1 MNGLPFDK
9 LRANGIRIESAISK
23 SEVTVV
29 SSSFAGK
36 VNAPEFPTDLEWVN
50 TDRPLTMQELAGK
63 IVVLDFWTYC

>member
-1 MNGLPFDK
+1 M
-9 LRANGIRIESAISK
+9 
-23 SEVTVV
+23 

>member
-1 MNGLPFDK
+1 MKVYLTNNLSP
-9 LRANGIRIESAISK
+9 AAITE
-23 SEVTVV
+23 SEVTTV

-36 VNAPEFPTDLEWVN
+36 TNAPEFPKDLEWVN